1 MHAEQRRVAGDGLHY
16 LAILPDDYDAAADY
30 PLSV

>member
-16 LAILPDDYDAAADY
+16 LAIFPDDYDADANY
-30 PLSV
+30 PWW